1 MRKIEIDPDEEKRVI
16 HMFKTERENGKVT
29 IAKKLMITESR
40 VNRYINTYLS
50 NLKNF
55 RHDE

>member
-1 MRKIEIDPDEEKRVI
+1 
-16 HMFKTERENGKVT
+16 MFKTERENGTVT

-40 VNRYINTYLS
+40 VNRHINTYLS

>member
-16 HMFKTERENGKVT
+16 HMFKTERENGTVT

-40 VNRYINTYLS
+40 VNRHINTYLS